1 MDPDL
6 LLDFLSRLKVY
17 LREPKQI
24 DADEEDHVGSYLSD
38 LIQFLETEYASRL
51 QEVDNLISHGEITF
65 DRMRAIFFPGSIVF
79 SVCPTTSEPRAYR
92 LCDIPRL
99 DIHWLTKERKWILA
113 SEYVDADNYIARLK
127 EINLE
132 IKDFESVIT
141 IEDLDVHPI
150 EMHPNTQQVQQML
163 IERGKR
169 WMQLVAGIQHMHYSG
184 IAYRRNGRVA
194 VSRTLFIGRK
204 LN

>member
-79 SVCPTTSEPRAYR
+79 SACPTTSEPRAYR

-99 DIHWLTKERKWILA
+99 DIHWLMKERK
-113 SEYVDADNYIARLK
+113 
-127 EINLE
+127 
-132 IKDFESVIT
+132 
-141 IEDLDVHPI
+141 
-150 EMHPNTQQVQQML
+150 
-163 IERGKR
+163 
-169 WMQLVAGIQHMHYSG
+169 
-184 IAYRRNGRVA
+184 
-194 VSRTLFIGRK
+194 
-204 LN
+204 